1 MTKIALCVASEARE
15 AKPHALTQHRTPVLV
30 RSCVSLAISITMDSF
45 MDKMKSPFKGDK
57 DKPTESTPLAGYT
70 SESAKEDLQKANAYA
85 VEKAKE
91 LRVMA
96 REGDFSIRIFALL
109 GGLAM
114 CIVSI
119 IGFVNTILHF
129 HFVSAFVEVYTFFLG
144 IVVILLE
151 GTNMPFIKTSVREK
165 VSKYA
170 LFLNFVWGRGI
181 LFFVAGTLELT
192 QTGLADLIVGT
203 YMCLIGIVYI
213 AVGIQTLKKLQTL
226 RTQLFT
232 PTQLRDKFNSADS
245 DNTGTLTMGQF
256 KVLTDNMGLDFN
268 RRETEAVFMSMD
280 KDNNDVLTFEEFENW
295 WINFDESYSDPRSLP
310 PLQSI

>member
-1 MTKIALCVASEARE
+1 
-15 AKPHALTQHRTPVLV
+15 
-30 RSCVSLAISITMDSF
+30 
-45 MDKMKSPFKGDK
+45 MDKIKSPFKGDK
-57 DKPTESTPLAGYT
+57 NNATESTPFASAGAYT

-85 VEKAKE
+85 VEQAKE
-91 LRVMA
+91 LKIMA

-114 CIVSI
+114 CIVSAY
-119 IGFVNTILHF
+119 GFVKTILHF
-129 HFVSAFVEVYTFFLG
+129 HFVDTFVELYTFCLG
-144 IVVILLE
+144 IIIILLE
-151 GTNMPFIKTSVREK
+151 GTNMPFVKQSVRQN

-181 LFFVAGTLELT
+181 LFFVSGTLQLT
-192 QTGLADLIVGT
+192 QSGIPDLIVGG

-213 AVGIQTLKKLQTL
+213 FVGIQTSKKLQTL
-226 RTQLFT
+226 RSQLFT

-256 KVLTDNMGLDFN
+256 KVLTDNMGLDLN
-268 RRETEAVFMSMD
+268 RRETEAVFMCMD
-280 KDNNDVLTFEEFENW
+280 KDNNDVLTFEEFQDW
-295 WINFDESYSDPRSLP
+295 WINWDDSANSDPRSLS